1 MSFSV
6 DEEEWTI
13 VDNENFVDVRE
24 QFNANKKKN
33 DALINGR
40 LIKST
45 VISTLQQSL
54 KDNKSNRPDVSDS
67 PLVRS
72 DRERAVG
79 CCLTRDESRIIKI
92 NHEELLKLESHSDAS
107 STCSFH
113 VINHDT
119 DEIMAESDPDMAKDK
134 KTDSEKK
141 LIHTKLSGQ
150 EYSFELSTG
159 VALFCFALVLGF
171 VLGQGVAIMRTNLK
185 AKLPELNVS
194 SEFSRNAFVSS
205 LQKEVVLLEEK
216 IEQWK
221 FMKRVKNNRSH
232 NIFLKNLQP
241 GIREAYWHLSLE
253 NYKLKKAFADIRK
266 ELKRMKVLSWHRR
279 AQVERLKEK
288 KMNVTYAGDTLR
300 KEQQYLEKVYL
311 RDKRLADSRFDKSL
325 NEVDYSNFEPW
336 KYFKKRWR
344 IDDDKRARNN
354 ECATPD
360 QEISS
365 ASKCL
370 KSHDAKFLYS
380 NALNMFKD
388 DSDTPKMHGKLM
400 NDDSPHQRVKDKK
413 IKMFQRHK
421 LASASDVI
429 IDIQEDSGNDEKEVQ
444 ISHVEEYSD
453 ADTAQHHEN
462 QTDDGIVDG
471 KSAETNVKEED
482 LFEEDN
488 KHSIQDS
495 NDKDCRVADN
505 FNGSD
510 CYNRAK
516 SNQVSRCEKMTAIKQ
531 KTVNVLSSIETV
543 NVNQETES
551 HSELMMGKELQKS
564 PRSSD
569 GNRNAQHVSS
579 AKQSR
584 VSSLSLN
591 YVDHIVKKNQPH
603 ELLKILPSQE
613 IDAMPNSIYQRQ
625 ETRRIHDA
633 NFAGITNKQN
643 CHIMKIF
650 NPFKELLK
658 TVQLKSESGQTPNQ
672 IPFDEATKCNKDASL
687 ATLNMKQMDSFA
699 KSNQEKKPTITQ
711 TIKKP
716 RNLAFTDYIHGVNFL
731 CKYQPDNT
739 LGKLLTLHN
748 RPLFSGRKLK
758 KMQKIQTL
766 MLKMDRKNVNI

>member
-569 GNRNAQHVSS
+569 GNRNAQH
-579 AKQSR
+579 
-584 VSSLSLN
+584 
-591 YVDHIVKKNQPH
+591 
-603 ELLKILPSQE
+603 
-613 IDAMPNSIYQRQ
+613 RQ